1 MKNILLLT
9 SVYPA
14 DDLPNDNTPVVHYFA
29 REWVALGYNVMVVHN
44 LIFYHQVIHFLFRVF
59 ENLIAKHY
67 DYKFPTQQYADEKN
81 YILDR
86 VNVFRVPIFKK
97 FPQAFFSKKT
107 QEKQLER
114 IRKIIDNERFTPD
127 IIIGHW
133 ANPQLF
139 QVKEL
144 GRLYQS
150 KTCVVLHNDVEIISK
165 IYGNAADEMVRSID
179 VWGFRSNDIKG
190 RFERLFGKAGQS
202 FLCYSGIPE
211 NDINPPVRTF
221 ENGIKNFLFVGML
234 IPRKFPAVLVEAINH
249 TFKDENFHITFVG
262 QGPEREKIQTLAE
275 KLTISGKISTP
286 GRVPRNEVFQLMNQS
301 DCFIMISKRETLG
314 LVYLE
319 AMSKGCITIGSK
331 REGIDGII
339 EHGKNGFL
347 CNAGDHNELAVL
359 LRNISE
365 LSPDELIAISKNA
378 IKTASELT
386 DKKAAKRYIKSVL
399 Q

>member
-14 DDLPNDNTPVVHYFA
+14 NDLPNDNTPVVHYFA
-29 REWVALGYNVMVVHN
+29 KEWVAQGYKVIVVHN
-44 LIFYHQVIHFLFRVF
+44 IIFYHQIIHFLFRVF

-67 DYKFPTQQYADEKN
+67 DYKFPTQQYANEKN
-81 YILDR
+81 YILDQ

-97 FPQAFFSKKT
+97 FPQTFFSKKT
-107 QEKQLER
+107 QKKQLEK
-114 IRKIIDNERFTPD
+114 IKKIIKTERFVPD
-127 IIIGHW
+127 VIIGHW

-150 KTCVVLHNDVEIISK
+150 KTCVVLHNDVEIIGK
-165 IYGNAADEMVRSID
+165 IYGNTADDIVRSID

-190 RFERLFGKAGQS
+190 RFEQLFGKAKQS
-202 FLCYSGIPE
+202 FLCYSGIPA
-211 NDINPPVRTF
+211 NNLNPPVRTF
-221 ENGIKNFLFVGML
+221 KNGLKNFLFVGML
-234 IPRKFPAVLVEAINH
+234 IPRKFPTALVEAINH
-249 TFKDENFHITFVG
+249 TFKGEKFHITFIG
-262 QGPEREKIQTLAE
+262 QGPEKEKIQSLAE
-275 KLTISGKISTP
+275 KLNISAKISIP
-286 GRVPRNEVFQLMNQS
+286 GRIPRNEVFQLMNQS

-319 AMSKGCITIGSK
+319 AMSNGCITIGSK
-331 REGIDGII
+331 YEGIDGII

-347 CNAGDHNELAVL
+347 CNAGDQNELAFL
-359 LRNISE
+359 LKNISE
-365 LSPDELIAISKNA
+365 LSPDELTAISKNA
-378 IKTASELT
+378 IKTASDLT
-386 DKKAAKRYIKSVL
+386 DKKAAKHYIESVL